1 MTFGQNA
8 PPSGK
13 LPDEITSFI
22 HKRQIKSIR
31 YILALLLLFILLLL
45 NRVRKILWQNSET
58 REGGKVLKI
67 LLADD
72 DKNFGIVLKN
82 ELEEEK
88 YTVNLV
94 YDGVEA
100 VLSFMNNLY
109 DFVLLDIKLPKLD
122 GINTLRIIKKINPT
136 VPAITFSGHAGNV
149 EMAESIEA
157 GAIKCLTK
165 PFEIAEIRE
174 EVKRY
179 NSRP

>member
-1 MTFGQNA
+1 
-8 PPSGK
+8 
-13 LPDEITSFI
+13 
-22 HKRQIKSIR
+22 
-31 YILALLLLFILLLL
+31 
-45 NRVRKILWQNSET
+45 
-58 REGGKVLKI
+58 LKI

-72 DKNFGIVLKN
+72 DKNFVIVLKN

-136 VPAITFSGHAGNV
+136 VPAITFSGHAGNT

-165 PFEIAEIRE
+165 PFEIAQLKEDL
-174 EVKRY
+174 KRY
-179 NSRP
+179 ISRVG